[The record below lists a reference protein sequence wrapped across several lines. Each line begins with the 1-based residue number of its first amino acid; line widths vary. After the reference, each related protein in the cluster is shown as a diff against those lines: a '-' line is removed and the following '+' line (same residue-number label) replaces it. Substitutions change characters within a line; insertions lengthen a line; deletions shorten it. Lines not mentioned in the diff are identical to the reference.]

1 MRPEFKEHQWSTAKK
16 DKDGNKTSCKVAS
29 TEAENALTDKESRLP
44 LSSAANPEETDN
56 RGKAK
61 AD

>member
-1 MRPEFKEHQWSTAKK
+1 MRPEFKQHQWSTAKK
-16 DKDGNKTSCKVAS
+16 DKDGNRTSC
-29 TEAENALTDKESRLP
+29 EAENALIDKESRLP